1 MGLRSPRRVEGLAL
15 AGVVALGALAF
26 LWRLGTSSLFIDETF
41 TWRAASSSFGGV
53 FHGVRST
60 EVAPPLYYLLL
71 HFWIAAFGDGT
82 EWGMRLLSVLAGL
95 AFVAAVWWLG
105 RLVAG
110 RRPGLLAALL
120 AAVSPLAVQYA
131 QELRA
136 YAFVMAS
143 VTIAA
148 AAAIEAVRRP
158 SRPGPWLAVSALA
171 SVASIW
177 LHYTGLLVIVP
188 VLVYVCTAPELT
200 RRVRRAYALSCA
212 AALAIVAPLL
222 ILQLR
227 AGHEGGVAPFAKP
240 TATNLARVVGAPF
253 DGRFV
258 PHALTYVTGAIAV
271 VVSVAWLTARPR
283 VLGDRREQRLV
294 LAAAVV
300 APAVIV
306 AVTVLARLLGRQSDY
321 ALISRYAAVAAAF
334 MLVAI
339 AATLLSLPRP
349 AGVTLGAVV
358 AVAAISGLSSTYSTL
373 WPNLRSPFQAISRGY
388 HPGDAVVLAG
398 SVAEPGDA
406 DYYVARLRG
415 RRPGAIVAPLT
426 LRRPRLPAAPA
437 RLWVVSDFGTQ
448 ALVSNL
454 LTRAGW
460 HEEAKRSYHPGIA
473 LTLAGR

>member
-1 MGLRSPRRVEGLAL
+1 MRLRSSRRVEGLAL
-15 AGVVALGALAF
+15 TGVIALGAVAF

-41 TWRAASSSFGGV
+41 SWRAASSSLGGV

-71 HFWIAAFGDGT
+71 HFWIAAFGDAT
-82 EWGMRLLSVLAGL
+82 EWGMRLLSVLAAL

-110 RRPGLLAALL
+110 RGAGLLAALL

-143 VTIAA
+143 VTVAA

-158 SRPGPWLAVSALA
+158 SGPGPWLTVSALA

-177 LHYTGLLVIVP
+177 LHYTALLVIVP
-188 VLVYVCTAPELT
+188 LLVFVYTAPELT

-227 AGHEGGVAPFAKP
+227 AGHQGGVAPFAKP
-240 TATNLARVVGAPF
+240 TATNLARVVGTPF

-271 VVSVAWLTARPR
+271 VVSVAWLAARPR
-283 VLGDRREQRLV
+283 VVGGHREQRLV
-294 LAAAVV
+294 LAAAV
-300 APAVIV
+300 APPAVIL

-321 ALISRYAAVAAAF
+321 ALISRYTAVAAPF

-339 AATLLSLPRP
+339 AATVTRLPRP

-358 AVAAISGLSSTYSTL
+358 AVAVISGLSSTYSTL

-426 LRRPRLPAAPA
+426 VRRPRLPAAPK
-437 RLWVVSDFGTQ
+437 RLWVVSDFGAQ
-448 ALVSNL
+448 ALASNL
-454 LTRAGW
+454 LARAGW
-460 HEEAKRSYHPGIA
+460 RAAARHAYRPGIQ
-473 LTLAGR
+473 LILASR